1 MNQLARLSPDTRAR
15 FTSAEFLHMVESG
28 AFDGM
33 KVELIDGE
41 LARMNP
47 PMNGHSAAQANVV
60 FYLAQKIGPVLVR
73 GETGIVL
80 NDSNVVSC
88 DAALLRQTVTE
99 NRFLTPA
106 DILLVVEIA
115 QTTQSRDLGLKRMLY
130 ARAGIPTYW
139 AIDGMRRVIHV
150 HAAPVDGEYTDVH
163 TVRFG
168 EPLAVPGCEAA
179 ITLD

>member
-60 FYLAQKIGPVLVR
+60 FYLAQKMGPALVR

-88 DAALLRQTVTE
+88 DAALLRRAVTE

-106 DILLVVEIA
+106 DILLVIEIT
-115 QTTQSRDLGLKRMLY
+115 QTTQGRDLGVKRMLY
-130 ARAGIPTYW
+130 ASADIPTYW
-139 AIDGMRRVIHV
+139 TIDGQRRVVHV
-150 HAAPVDGEYTDVH
+150 HAEPVDGEYTDVH
-163 TVRFG
+163 TARLG
-168 EPLAVPGCEAA
+168 ERLAVPGCGAA

>member
-28 AFDGM
+28 AFEGM

-60 FYLAQKIGPVLVR
+60 FCLAQRVGPTLVR
-73 GETGIVL
+73 GETGIIL
-80 NDSNVVSC
+80 DDSTVVAC
-88 DAALLRQTVTE
+88 DAALLHAPISE

-115 QTTQSRDLGLKRMLY
+115 QTTQGRDLGLKRMLY
-130 ARAGIPTYW
+130 ASANIPTYW
-139 AIDGMRRVIHV
+139 TIDGQRRVVHV
-150 HAAPVDGEYTDVH
+150 HAEPVDGEYTSVR

-168 EPLAVPGCEAA
+168 EPLPVPGSEAV

>member
-15 FTSAEFLHMVESG
+15 FTSAEFLHLVESG

-60 FYLAQKIGPVLVR
+60 FCLAQQIGPSLVR
-73 GETGIVL
+73 AETGLVL
-80 NDSNVVSC
+80 DDSTVIAC
-88 DAALLRQTVTE
+88 DAALLHEPIAE
-99 NRFLTPA
+99 NRFLTP
-106 DILLVVEIA
+106 DDLRLVIEIA
-115 QTTQSRDLGLKRMLY
+115 QTTQSRGLGLKRMLY

-139 AIDGMRRVIHV
+139 VIDGVRRVTHV
-150 HAAPVDGEYTDVH
+150 YGDPVEGEYSSVR

-168 EPLAVPGCEAA
+168 EALAVPGSESA